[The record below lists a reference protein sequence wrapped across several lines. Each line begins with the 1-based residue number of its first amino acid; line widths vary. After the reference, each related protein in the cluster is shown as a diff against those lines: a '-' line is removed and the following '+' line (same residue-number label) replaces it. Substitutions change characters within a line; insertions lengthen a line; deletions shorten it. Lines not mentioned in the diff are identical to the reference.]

1 MNQASLKNEL
11 TTFTYSI
18 RRIKSA
24 TVDKKYK
31 IPMAFVA
38 FEGANRTNN
47 PHNKIQPRSI
57 WERMTKNQAVE
68 LGSKIK

>member
-18 RRIKSA
+18 RRIKSV

-31 IPMAFVA
+31 IPMAF
-38 FEGANRTNN
+38 EGTNRTNN
-47 PHNKIQPRSI
+47 PHNKIQPRFI